1 MKITDLNGF
10 EIEVTDLEGAIE
22 QSELMKEFRHD
33 PPQVKDGQ
41 KQAYWL
47 DLYQQL
53 LKLRTER
60 NGTG

>member
-22 QSELMKEFRHD
+22 QSELMKEFRHA
-33 PPQVKDGQ
+33 PPQVQDLQ

-53 LKLRTER
+53 LKLKEQK
-60 NGTG
+60 NE